1 MRVVE
6 CVPNFSEGRRPEVI
20 EQIVA
25 QAKAVD
31 GVTVL
36 DVNPDHDHNRV
47 VVTMIG
53 DPQAV
58 SEAAFRCC
66 AEASRLIDM
75 NVHSGEHPRMGATDV
90 IPFVPLSGVTMEDCV
105 QLAEGLAQRIAE
117 ELEIPVYL
125 YERAARTPER
135 RNLADV
141 RRGEYEGL
149 KELIGTEE
157 RKPDFGPARM
167 HPTAGA
173 TAVGARPPL
182 VAFNVNLASDDLKL
196 ARRIARKIRESGGGF
211 PAVKAL
217 GVMIGERNLA
227 QVTMNMVDYTVT
239 GLLPV
244 YRAIEAEAAKA
255 GVEIAGS
262 EIIGLLPLQ
271 AMLDVALQALKVEEF
286 SNEQLLEL
294 HLKGE

>member
-1 MRVVE
+1 
-6 CVPNFSEGRRPEVI
+6 
-20 EQIVA
+20 
-25 QAKAVD
+25 
-31 GVTVL
+31 
-36 DVNPDHDHNRV
+36 
-47 VVTMIG
+47 
-53 DPQAV
+53 
-58 SEAAFRCC
+58 
-66 AEASRLIDM
+66 
-75 NVHSGEHPRMGATDV
+75 MGATDV

-286 SNEQLLEL
+286 GNEQLLEL